1 MLRKLKLARILAGL
15 GLAFI
20 LICGQAQGAALSQ
33 EQVLQQWYELVLK
46 LVRHT
51 ATYSP
56 PVASRN
62 FAYLGVTTYEAIA
75 SGDAKLKSLAGQL
88 NGLEVLPTRA
98 KGLAYDESVV
108 LNAAL
113 GQSLQLYFSNTGPSG
128 QNALRARLKQLDA
141 EVSQGVA
148 KQVARRSKAYGV
160 LLAKHIYAW
169 SQSDGGAK
177 IENMGFPLSYSLT
190 KGQDQWVPTNQQGLQ
205 QVPLLPTWGGNR
217 PFAMPAN
224 VTCKLPGPP
233 AYSEDTKS
241 EFFRQALETRDTRAA
256 LTPEQIAIAR
266 FWSDDP
272 MLSVTPPGH
281 WISIVLQI
289 SDREHLPAAKTAE
302 ALARLGV
309 ATADAFIGCWHA
321 KYQYNLL
328 RPVTYIRKIMDQ
340 KFDPLLITPPFPEY
354 PSGHS
359 VQSGAAEQV
368 LEKMFGE
375 NYAFDDATYV
385 DDGIAPRKFGS
396 FKAAANEAAM
406 SRLYGGI
413 HFRAAIF
420 DGLEQ
425 GRCIGSFAAALQMG
439 QQ

>member
-1 MLRKLKLARILAGL
+1 MLRKLKFARAFAGL

-20 LICGQAQGAALSQ
+20 LMCCQVQAAALTQ
-33 EQVLQQWYELVLK
+33 EQVLRQWYELVLK

-62 FAYLGVTTYEAIA
+62 FAYLGITSYEAIA
-75 SGDAKLKSLAGQL
+75 SGDKRLKSLVGQL
-88 NGLEVLPTRA
+88 SGLEVLPTRA
-98 KGLAYDESVV
+98 QGQAYDELIV

-113 GQSLQLYFSNTGPSG
+113 GESLQLHFSNTGPSG
-128 QNALRARLKQLDA
+128 QNALRAHLKQLDA
-141 EVSQGVA
+141 EVSHGVA
-148 KQVARRSKAYGV
+148 KQVARRSKAFGV
-160 LLAKHIYAW
+160 LLAQSIYAW
-169 SQSDGGAK
+169 SESDGGAK
-177 IENMGFPLSYSLT
+177 IENMGFPLSYALT

-205 QVPLLPTWGGNR
+205 QVPLLPEWGANR
-217 PFAMPAN
+217 LFAMPAN
-224 VTCKLPGPP
+224 AACKLPGPP
-233 AYSEDTKS
+233 AYSEDENS
-241 EFFRQALETRDTRAA
+241 EFFRQALETRDAREA
-256 LTPEQIAIAR
+256 LSPEQITIAR

-289 SDREHLPAAKTAE
+289 SDREHLSAARTAE

-321 KYQYNLL
+321 KYQFNLL
-328 RPVTYIRKIMDQ
+328 RPVTYIRKFMDP

-368 LEKMFGE
+368 LEKMFGA
-375 NYAFDDATYV
+375 NFAFDDATYV
-385 DDGIAPRKFGS
+385 DDGIAPRKFAS

-413 HFRAAIF
+413 HFRAAII

-425 GRCIGSFAAALQMG
+425 GRCIGRFAAALQMG

>member
-1 MLRKLKLARILAGL
+1 
-15 GLAFI
+15 
-20 LICGQAQGAALSQ
+20 
-33 EQVLQQWYELVLK
+33 
-46 LVRHT
+46 
-51 ATYSP
+51 
-56 PVASRN
+56 
-62 FAYLGVTTYEAIA
+62 
-75 SGDAKLKSLAGQL
+75 
-88 NGLEVLPTRA
+88 
-98 KGLAYDESVV
+98 
-108 LNAAL
+108 
-113 GQSLQLYFSNTGPSG
+113 
-128 QNALRARLKQLDA
+128 
-141 EVSQGVA
+141 
-148 KQVARRSKAYGV
+148 
-160 LLAKHIYAW
+160 
-169 SQSDGGAK
+169 
-177 IENMGFPLSYSLT
+177 
-190 KGQDQWVPTNQQGLQ
+190 
-205 QVPLLPTWGGNR
+205 
-217 PFAMPAN
+217 
-224 VTCKLPGPP
+224 
-233 AYSEDTKS
+233 
-241 EFFRQALETRDTRAA
+241 
-256 LTPEQIAIAR
+256 
-266 FWSDDP
+266 